1 MKKAIILLLL
11 IYLVVISCKYQ
22 IISPM
27 IKYECN
33 TANDNND
40 NSNNN
45 DNNNNNNNLHTI
57 GANSTE
63 EEIKTALE
71 NNKIISGK
79 NIIVVT
85 GHIDNSSTIFDN
97 IKTVVQNEKDIIL
110 DLSDCNLNANNKFTL
125 NDVTSLITILLPNM
139 QDIIANFLS
148 GCTSLINIQIP
159 NGIYI
164 VDNSCFNKC
173 TSIKNIEYLGTS
185 AKALSASPFADS
197 KPTDLYLP
205 NVSSD
210 PGDSSWDNFLN
221 VAWANIHYGVS
232 MPE

>member
-1 MKKAIILLLL
+1 MKKAIILLFIFFILL
-11 IYLVVISCKYQ
+11 SCKYK
-22 IISPM
+22 ITSPK
-27 IKYECN
+27 IQYECSTDN
-33 TANDNND
+33 TGDACDI
-40 NSNNN
+40 
-45 DNNNNNNNLHTI
+45 NNNLYTV

-63 EEIKTALE
+63 EEIRTALE
-71 NNKIISGK
+71 NNKGIVGK

-85 GHIDNSSTIFDN
+85 GYIDNSSKIFDN
-97 IKTVVQNEKDIIL
+97 IKTVIQNEKDIIL
-110 DLSDCNLNANNKFTL
+110 DLSGSNLNTDNKFTL
-125 NDVTSLITILLPNM
+125 NNITSLITILLPNM
-139 QDIIANFLS
+139 QKIIADFLS
-148 GCTSLINIQIP
+148 GCTSLTSIQIP

-210 PGDSSWDNFLN
+210 PGDSSWDNFLG
-221 VAWANIHYGVS
+221 VTWANIHYGAS
-232 MPE
+232 MPK

>member
-1 MKKAIILLLL
+1 MKKAIILLFIFFILL
-11 IYLVVISCKYQ
+11 SCKYK
-22 IISPM
+22 ITSPK
-27 IKYECN
+27 IQYECSTDN
-33 TANDNND
+33 TGDAGDI
-40 NSNNN
+40 
-45 DNNNNNNNLHTI
+45 NNNLYTV

-63 EEIKTALE
+63 EEIRTALE
-71 NNKIISGK
+71 NNKGIAGK

-85 GHIDNSSTIFDN
+85 GYIDNSSKIFDN
-97 IKTVVQNEKDIIL
+97 IKTVIQNEKDIIL
-110 DLSDCNLNANNKFTL
+110 DLSGSNLNTDNKFTL
-125 NDVTSLITILLPNM
+125 NNITSLVTILLPNM
-139 QDIIANFLS
+139 QKIIADFLS

-210 PGDSSWDNFLN
+210 PGDSSWDNFLG
-221 VAWANIHYGVS
+221 VAWANIHYGAS
-232 MPE
+232 MPK

>member
-1 MKKAIILLLL
+1 MKKAIILLFIFFILL
-11 IYLVVISCKYQ
+11 SCKYK
-22 IISPM
+22 ITSPK
-27 IKYECN
+27 IQYECSTDN
-33 TANDNND
+33 TGDAGDI
-40 NSNNN
+40 
-45 DNNNNNNNLHTI
+45 NNNLYTV

-63 EEIKTALE
+63 EEIRTALE
-71 NNKIISGK
+71 NNKGIAGK

-85 GHIDNSSTIFDN
+85 GYIDNSSKIFDN
-97 IKTVVQNEKDIIL
+97 IKTVIQNEKDIIL
-110 DLSDCNLNANNKFTL
+110 DLSGSNLNTDNKFTL
-125 NDVTSLITILLPNM
+125 NNITSLITILLPNM
-139 QDIIANFLS
+139 QKIIANFLS

-185 AKALSASPFADS
+185 AKALSAGPFADS

-210 PGDSSWDNFLN
+210 PGDSSWDNFLG
-221 VAWANIHYGVS
+221 VAWVNIHYGAS
-232 MPE
+232 MPK

>member
-40 NSNNN
+40 NS
-45 DNNNNNNNLHTI
+45 NNLHTI

-110 DLSDCNLNANNKFTL
+110 DLSGCNLNTDHTFKL
-125 NDVTSLITILLPNM
+125 NDITSLTTILLPNM
-139 QDIIANFLS
+139 QKIIDNFLS
-148 GCTSLINIQIP
+148 GCTSLTSIQIP
-159 NGIYI
+159 NGITI
-164 VDNSCFNKC
+164 IRDSCFNNC
-173 TSIKNIEYLGTS
+173 TSIKNVEYLGTS
-185 AKALSASPFADS
+185 ANSVTANPFTAS

-205 NVSSD
+205 NVPSD
-210 PGDSSWDNFLN
+210 PGDGSWKNFLG
-221 VAWANIHYGVS
+221 VAWVNIHYGVS
-232 MPE
+232 MPK

>member
-40 NSNNN
+40 NS
-45 DNNNNNNNLHTI
+45 NNLHTI

-110 DLSDCNLNANNKFTL
+110 DLSGCNLNTDHTFKL
-125 NDVTSLITILLPNM
+125 NDITSLTTILLPNM
-139 QDIIANFLS
+139 QKIIDNFLS
-148 GCTSLINIQIP
+148 GCTSLTSIQIP
-159 NGIYI
+159 NGVTII
-164 VDNSCFNKC
+164 KNSCFNNC
-173 TSIKNIEYLGTS
+173 SSIKNIEYLGTS
-185 AKALSASPFADS
+185 AKALSASPFTSS

-210 PGDSSWDNFLN
+210 PGDSSWDNFLG
-221 VAWANIHYGVS
+221 VAWANIHYGAS
-232 MPE
+232 MPK

>member
-1 MKKAIILLLL
+1 MKKAIILLFIFFILL
-11 IYLVVISCKYQ
+11 SCKYK
-22 IISPM
+22 ITSPK
-27 IKYECN
+27 IQYECG
-33 TANDNND
+33 TIDNI
-40 NSNNN
+40 
-45 DNNNNNNNLHTI
+45 NNNNLYTV

-63 EEIKTALE
+63 EEIRTALE
-71 NNKIISGK
+71 NNKGISGK

-85 GHIDNSSTIFDN
+85 GYIDNSSKIFDN
-97 IKTVVQNEKDIIL
+97 IKTVIQNEKDIIL
-110 DLSDCNLNANNKFTL
+110 DLSGSNLNTDNKFTL
-125 NDVTSLITILLPNM
+125 NNITSLITILLPNM
-139 QDIIANFLS
+139 QKIIADFLS

-221 VAWANIHYGVS
+221 VAWVSIHYGAS
-232 MPE
+232 MPK

>member
-1 MKKAIILLLL
+1 MKKAIILLFIFFIL
-11 IYLVVISCKYQ
+11 ISCKYQ
-22 IISPM
+22 IISPI
-27 IKYECN
+27 IKYECDTVN
-33 TANDNND
+33 NIND
-40 NSNNN
+40 
-45 DNNNNNNNLHTI
+45 NNNNLHTV

-85 GHIDNSSTIFDN
+85 GHIDNSSKIFDN
-97 IKTVVQNEKDIIL
+97 IKTVIQNEKDIIL

-139 QDIIANFLS
+139 QDIIENFLS

-173 TSIKNIEYLGTS
+173 TSIKNSNT
-185 AKALSASPFADS
+185 
-197 KPTDLYLP
+197 
-205 NVSSD
+205 
-210 PGDSSWDNFLN
+210 
-221 VAWANIHYGVS
+221 
-232 MPE
+232 